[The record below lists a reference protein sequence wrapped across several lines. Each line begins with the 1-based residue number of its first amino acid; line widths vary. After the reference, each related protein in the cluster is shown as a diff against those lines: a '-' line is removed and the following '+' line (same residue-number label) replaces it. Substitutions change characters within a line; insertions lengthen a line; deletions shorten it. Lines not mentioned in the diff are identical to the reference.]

1 MNINFFSNCDSYNY
15 NYISCFFNLKDQ
27 YIFVSKKVC
36 YSSFNMMT
44 SMQCKRVWQIDD
56 INKSVLRAIVRNP
69 YSRLVSIYH
78 IYCYQ
83 FKKEPNNFRD
93 WAIKKLREEVEFP
106 TKTLNYQ
113 INLSKIFSSCN
124 RFPDYLIRQEF
135 LEEDIRN
142 LWFIKENMSEEL
154 EIIIQD
160 NIVNNGYLTE
170 FGKRDPWQEYYNN
183 SLSNYV
189 YNFLEKDFQLFGY
202 DKNSWKNGTP

>member
-1 MNINFFSNCDSYNY
+1 MPYSD
-15 NYISCFFNLKDQ
+15 NLKVFWFTPMRAATRSCEKVMHYLDFKDLSHEFLKNKLHEQ
-27 YIFVSKKVC
+27 YYYVC
-36 YSSFNMMT
+36 N
-44 SMQCKRVWQIDD
+44 
-56 INKSVLRAIVRNP
+56 ARNP

-78 IYCYQ
+78 LYCYHS
-83 FKKEPNNFRD
+83 KREPNDFRD
-93 WAIKKLREEVEFP
+93 WVIKKLREEVEFP
-106 TKTLNYQ
+106 IQTLDYQ
-113 INLSKIFSSCN
+113 INLSKIFSSYD
-124 RFPDYLIRQEF
+124 RLPDYFVRQEF

-142 LWFIKENMSEEL
+142 LWFIKDNMSEEL

-170 FGKRDPWQEYYNN
+170 FGKRNPWQEYYNN

>member
-1 MNINFFSNCDSYNY
+1 MPYSD
-15 NYISCFFNLKDQ
+15 NLKVFWFTPMRAATRSCDIIMRHLDFTDLSHRFLEDKLHEQ
-27 YIFVSKKVC
+27 YYCVS
-36 YSSFNMMT
+36 N
-44 SMQCKRVWQIDD
+44 I
-56 INKSVLRAIVRNP
+56 RNP

-78 IYCYQ
+78 IYCHHQ
-83 FKKEPNNFRD
+83 KREPNDFRN
-93 WAIKKLREEVEFP
+93 WVIKKLREEVEFP
-106 TKTLNYQ
+106 IQTLNYQ
-113 INLSKIFSSCN
+113 INLSKIYSSCN

-170 FGKRDPWQEYYNN
+170 FGKRNPWQEYYNN

>member
-1 MNINFFSNCDSYNY
+1 MPYSD
-15 NYISCFFNLKDQ
+15 NLKVFWFTPMRAATRSCSKMLQHLDFTDLSHEFIEDKLHEQ
-27 YIFVSKKVC
+27 YYC
-36 YSSFNMMT
+36 T
-44 SMQCKRVWQIDD
+44 SNI
-56 INKSVLRAIVRNP
+56 RNP

-93 WAIKKLREEVEFP
+93 WVIKKLREEVEFP

-124 RFPDYLIRQEF
+124 RFPDYFIRQEF

-160 NIVNNGYLTE
+160 NIVNNGYLNE
-170 FGKRDPWQEYYNN
+170 FGERDPWQEYYNN